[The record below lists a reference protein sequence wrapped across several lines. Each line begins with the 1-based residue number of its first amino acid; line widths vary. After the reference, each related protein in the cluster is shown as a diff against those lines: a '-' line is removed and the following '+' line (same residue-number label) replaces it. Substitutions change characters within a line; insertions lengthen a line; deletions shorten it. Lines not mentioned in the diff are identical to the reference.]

1 MKAPSAK
8 KRRKELFMHGQT
20 RVDNYYWLNNRKNSE
35 VIKYLK
41 RENKY
46 TDFVLKDEKQLKK
59 RLFQEIVG
67 RIKQDDQSVPYKFNG
82 YYYYERYEKES
93 EYPIYCRRK
102 NLEEAEEQV
111 LLDEEKMA
119 EDHPY
124 YSICGFEVSLNNK
137 LLSFGVDDVSRGL
150 YTIYFKNLETGK
162 LYDESI
168 VDTAGE
174 AVWAN
179 DNKTI
184 FYTKKDVDSLR
195 DNRIYKHLLGTDP
208 ATDVLIYEEKD
219 EAFEVGI
226 FKSKSQKYI
235 IIESYST
242 LATEVRIIDA
252 DQPEDGISL
261 FQEREEKHEYKVY
274 HDRDEFYI
282 LTNWNAVNFRLM
294 KTKNTAT
301 AKENWVEIVAH
312 CDTVLIE
319 YLDVFKNHLV
329 VSERFDGLN
338 RMRVIS
344 RKDNSEYF
352 IEMDEQT
359 YLSYTLDNN
368 EIDTN
373 KLRFEYSS
381 LTTPDILY
389 DYNMDTKEKEI
400 LKQREIVDSKFN
412 SENYQAERFF
422 VEGQG
427 GVKIP
432 ISLVYKKGF
441 QKNGKAPLL
450 LYSYGSYGSSID
462 ADFSSARLS
471 LLNRGFVYAIA
482 HVRGGEEMGRFW
494 YEDGKLLKKK
504 NTFTDFIDCG
514 KYLIDNNYTSTEK
527 LFAMGG
533 SAGGL
538 LMGAVLNM
546 APNLFKG
553 VIAQV
558 PFVDVVTTMLDDSI
572 PLTTGEYDE
581 WGNPND
587 KTYYDYILSYSP
599 YDNVEKKDY
608 PALLVTTGLH
618 DSQVQYWEPAKWV
631 AKLRELKT
639 DNNILLLKTNMD
651 AGHDGVSGRFESY
664 RETALEY
671 VFLLKIA
678 GIKK

>member
-1 MKAPSAK
+1 MKAPAAK
-8 KRRKELFMHGQT
+8 KRRKELFMHGHI

-46 TDFVLKDEKQLKK
+46 TDFVLRNERQLKK
-59 RLFQEIVG
+59 KLFQEIVG
-67 RIKQDDQSVPYKFNG
+67 RIKQDDQSVPYKYNG

-93 EYPIYCRRK
+93 EYPVYCRK
-102 NLEEAEEQV
+102 KKLKDYEEQI

-119 EDHPY
+119 VDHPY
-124 YSICGFEVSLNNK
+124 YNICGFEVSLNNK
-137 LLSFGVDDVSRGL
+137 FLSFGVDDVSRGF

-162 LYDESI
+162 VYDESI
-168 VDTAGE
+168 ADTAGE

-184 FYTKKDVDSLR
+184 FYTKKETGSLR
-195 DNRIYKHLLGTDP
+195 DSRIYKHLLGTNPDD
-208 ATDVLIYEEKD
+208 DVLIYEEKD

-242 LATEVRIIDA
+242 LATEVRFIDA
-252 DQPEDGISL
+252 DCPENGFSL

-294 KTKNTAT
+294 KTNIAAT
-301 AKENWVEIVAH
+301 GKENWVEIIAH
-312 CDTVLIE
+312 NDTVLIE
-319 YLDVFKNHLV
+319 YLDVFEHYLAIT
-329 VSERFDGLN
+329 ERFNGLN
-338 RMRVIS
+338 RIRIVS

-352 IEMDEQT
+352 IKMDEET
-359 YLSYTLDNN
+359 YLCYTLDNN
-368 EIDTN
+368 EINTN

-389 DYNMDTKEKEI
+389 DYDMDTRKKEI

-422 VEGQG
+422 AEGRNGVE
-427 GVKIP
+427 IP

-450 LYSYGSYGSSID
+450 LYAYGSYGSCID
-462 ADFSSARLS
+462 TDFSSARLS
-471 LLNRGFVYAIA
+471 LLDRGFVCAIA

-504 NTFTDFIDCG
+504 NSFIDFIDCA
-514 KYLIDNNYTSTEK
+514 KYLINNSYTSAEK

-546 APNLFKG
+546 TPELFKG

-587 KTYYDYILSYSP
+587 KEYYDYMLSYSP
-599 YDNVEKKDY
+599 YDNVERKDY
-608 PALLVTTGLH
+608 PAMLVTTGFY

-631 AKLRELKT
+631 AKL
-639 DNNILLLKTNMD
+639 
-651 AGHDGVSGRFESY
+651 SSC
-664 RETALEY
+664 
-671 VFLLKIA
+671 
-678 GIKK
+678 